1 MTAHKAHIDLNQ
13 MSAYIG
19 SPPKAPL
26 DIEAA
31 AEFVKG
37 KPELRQA
44 AKNNAYYI
52 GRLKQHLDD
61 FDKDLAEW
69 KASGEWKK
77 DYKTWGAA
85 CELALNMSQRHANR
99 LISQS
104 EQSGN
109 DVSVQTG
116 HSCPAEPDSAKAHEL
131 EMRMSLPDPM
141 ADFDA
146 DLAATVHAGPAPM
159 ADRSPQAA
167 PKAPD
172 VPRDLIGF
180 PIPSVLLE
188 RWGQRQE
195 VQDRITAASRLRC
208 ALEEIANK
216 GHQNPLYGL
225 YDWQGMIRTISQLQ
239 FHLGQ
244 CKPEVVCYECDGHF
258 AKLKPTKG
266 GGGITRH
273 CHACDDRGFMVQKQ
287 WADYADTKLAVIK
300 EKVEARLAK
309 CKGNGG

>member
-1 MTAHKAHIDLNQ
+1 MSKFDPSAHIPKSN
-13 MSAYIG
+13 MSAYVG
-19 SPPKAPL
+19 STPKAPL
-26 DIEAA
+26 DPGT

-37 KPELRQA
+37 KPPIVQA
-44 AKNNAYYI
+44 AKDWRYYESTIIRNEQLNAAL
-52 GRLKQHLDD
+52 LKEYKEGGAWREH
-61 FDKDLAEW
+61 
-69 KASGEWKK
+69 
-77 DYKTWGAA
+77 YKTWRDA
-85 CELALNMSQRHANR
+85 CEPLGKSRSQVNRIIQEEAEIQNGASCATSDKVETLAKVIA
-99 LISQS
+99 
-104 EQSGN
+104 
-109 DVSVQTG
+109 
-116 HSCPAEPDSAKAHEL
+116 
-131 EMRMSLPDPM
+131 LPNPM

-159 ADRSPQAA
+159 ADRVPQTA

-172 VPRDLIGF
+172 VPCDLIGF

-258 AKLKPTKG
+258 SKLKPTKG